1 MLASSA
7 RRSRAPSRP
16 KPPASAPAPALAFLA
31 DCIARQRRAAKV
43 KDTDS
48 FFALDEEFHRL
59 LAEAAGRPSAW
70 RIVEDVKP
78 QMDRVRYIDM
88 TDAMPMR
95 LVIDQHA
102 AILAA
107 IRAHDAAAARAAM
120 RDHLSEI
127 LKSLPRVAEQHADL
141 FEEAGR

>member
-1 MLASSA
+1 M
-7 RRSRAPSRP
+7 
-16 KPPASAPAPALAFLA
+16 
-31 DCIARQRRAAKV
+31 